1 MVDATF
7 STISMVISSKF
18 LESTSPQFVQL
29 VEALMVSFGMASK
42 LFWAIFFLCLFF
54 FWKLNLTGGS
64 GWIMK
69 ILLIL
74 SFMVELFSKKLNLFW
89 VNFSLFILVLFS
101 CWLLFLPWGV
111 AELHKWWEYV
121 FIEMGGGWKR

>member
-42 LFWAIFFLCLFF
+42 LFWAIFFFVCLFVCF
-54 FWKLNLTGGS
+54 LEAKFDWWVWLNY
-64 GWIMK
+64 
-69 ILLIL
+69 
-74 SFMVELFSKKLNLFW
+74 ED
-89 VNFSLFILVLFS
+89 LVDS
-101 CWLLFLPWGV
+101 
-111 AELHKWWEYV
+111 
-121 FIEMGGGWKR
+121 

>member
-42 LFWAIFFLCLFF
+42 LFWACFVCSFVCFFFFLEAKFD
-54 FWKLNLTGGS
+54 WWVWLNY
-64 GWIMK
+64 
-69 ILLIL
+69 
-74 SFMVELFSKKLNLFW
+74 ED
-89 VNFSLFILVLFS
+89 LVDS
-101 CWLLFLPWGV
+101 
-111 AELHKWWEYV
+111 
-121 FIEMGGGWKR
+121 